1 MTSVF
6 RTVENT
12 STGSA
17 ILRLFDAGRT
27 ARTGAD
33 PNLIVGGAGV
43 LDNEGAAVLPAI
55 MPPNVVGMMSP
66 SLIGV
71 VGAAP
76 AAGFG
81 AVELLTEEAA
91 VGGVGMLALLLQ
103 LALSAW
109 NR

>member
-1 MTSVF
+1 
-6 RTVENT
+6 
-12 STGSA
+12 
-17 ILRLFDAGRT
+17 
-27 ARTGAD
+27 
-33 PNLIVGGAGV
+33 V

-91 VGGVGMLALLLQ
+91 VGGVGMLGAAPAAGFGGVVLDTVILDGMVTLVDEHGDV
-103 LALSAW
+103 
-109 NR
+109 